1 MPRYGVTWPEADAA
15 ASRVATEIEAQKLP
29 LPPQALIDAIGG
41 GDGSAVGRNN
51 LRLLLSL
58 GNLTTAS
65 RVLEPGC
72 GFGRN
77 ARWLGPY
84 LRTGSYDG
92 FDIVPNLVE
101 WGEKELTRRY
111 PNVRRGPFPAAS
123 DRPSVGATS
132 TARRRRRAAS
142 AAAAT
147 RF

>member
-1 MPRYGVTWPEADAA
+1 MPRYGVAWSEADAA

-77 ARWLGPY
+77 ARS
-84 LRTGSYDG
+84 RS
-92 FDIVPNLVE
+92 
-101 WGEKELTRRY
+101 R
-111 PNVRRGPFPAAS
+111 
-123 DRPSVGATS
+123 
-132 TARRRRRAAS
+132 
-142 AAAAT
+142 
-147 RF
+147 